1 MILLVLIDN
10 YNRPLLHRHRNV
22 GAKQYG
28 ISESSVSRILRKM
41 RAASQ

>member
-1 MILLVLIDN
+1 MRCIFLRFQAGTIRRDL
-10 YNRPLLHRHRNV
+10 
-22 GAKQYG
+22 AKQYG